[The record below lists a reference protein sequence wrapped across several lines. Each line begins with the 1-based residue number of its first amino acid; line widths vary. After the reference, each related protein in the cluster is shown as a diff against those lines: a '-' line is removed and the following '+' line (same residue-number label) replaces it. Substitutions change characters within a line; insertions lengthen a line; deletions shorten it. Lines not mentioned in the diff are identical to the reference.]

1 MILITLEPKGEAFSL
16 HVALNFLFL
25 TLPWLGSNSLREKTY
40 TGQVTSERRVKCVKH
55 VKHVVRKVEKRYGET
70 DSVVESVLLLS

>member
-1 MILITLEPKGEAFSL
+1 MILIALERKGEAFSL

-40 TGQVTSERRVKCVKH
+40 TGHVTSERWVKCVKH
-55 VKHVVRKVEKRYGET
+55 VVLKVEKHYGET
-70 DSVVESVLLLS
+70 DGVVESVLLLS